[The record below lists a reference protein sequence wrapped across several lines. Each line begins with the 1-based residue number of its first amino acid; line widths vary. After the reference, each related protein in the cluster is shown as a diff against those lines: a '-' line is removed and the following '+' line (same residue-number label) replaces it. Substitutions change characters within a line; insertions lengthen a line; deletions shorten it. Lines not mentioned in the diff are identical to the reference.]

1 MSLIFINPYTFAAAD
16 WTPAQLTTA
25 VWLDADDASTVTTVS
40 GNVSQWNDKSGNGRN
55 CVQTDAS
62 LRPPYTTSAI
72 NSRAAVEFNISS
84 AAGHFLDG
92 LSTGSRTLS
101 SRSMFCVFQETTSVN
116 NAGVFV
122 AAPSGGNDFSQ
133 TTAVVYTTTESPN
146 NFDVVGSTGISYQ
159 IKSSGAKP
167 TSLGVYGEVFST
179 TTGSLYTNGTLAGT
193 DASFTAFAASS
204 GQGYLVG
211 SRYSDG
217 PGGSGSRLRGR
228 IGEIVYVDSSL
239 STLNREKLEGYLAH
253 KWGLTGSLP
262 GGHPYKTTAP
272 TI

>member
-55 CVQTDAS
+55 CVQTNAS
-62 LRPPYTTSAI
+62 LRPPYTVSAI

-84 AAGHFLDG
+84 AAGHFLNG

-122 AAPSGGNDFSQ
+122 VAPSSGNDFNQ
-133 TTAVVYTTTESPN
+133 TTAVAYTTTQGVF

-159 IKSSGAKP
+159 ILNGGSKP
-167 TSLGVYGEVFST
+167 TPLGVYGEVFAT
-179 TTGSLYTNGTLAGT
+179 TTGSLFVNGSLAGT
-193 DASFTAFAASS
+193 DASFNAFAASS
-204 GQGYLVG
+204 GQGYGVG
-211 SRYSDG
+211 SRFF
-217 PGGSGSRLRGR
+217 GGLGSAGLRGR
-228 IGEIVYVDSSL
+228 IGEIVYIDSNL
-239 STLNREKLEGYLAH
+239 STLDREKLEGYLAH

-262 GGHPYKTTAP
+262 GGHPYKTAAP

>member
-1 MSLIFINPYTFAAAD
+1 MSIIFINPDTFAAAD

-25 VWLDADDASTVTTVS
+25 IWLDADDASTVTTVS

-55 CVQTDAS
+55 CVQTNAS
-62 LRPPYTTSAI
+62 FRPPYTASAI
-72 NSRAAVEFNISS
+72 NSRAAVEFSISS

-92 LSTGSRTLS
+92 LSTGSRSLS

-122 AAPSGGNDFSQ
+122 VAPSSGNDFNQ
-133 TTAVVYTTTESPN
+133 TTAVAYTTTEGAN
-146 NFDVVGSTGISYQ
+146 NFDVVGSSSISYQ
-159 IKSSGAKP
+159 IKSAGTKP
-167 TSLGVYGEVFST
+167 APLGVYGEVFAT
-179 TTGSLYTNGTLAGT
+179 TTGSLYTNGSLAGT
-193 DASFTAFAASS
+193 DASFNAFAASS
-204 GQGYLVG
+204 GQGYVVG
-211 SRYSDG
+211 TRFTDGG
-217 PGGSGSRLRGR
+217 PGGSRLRGR
-228 IGEIVYVDSSL
+228 IGEIVYVDSNL